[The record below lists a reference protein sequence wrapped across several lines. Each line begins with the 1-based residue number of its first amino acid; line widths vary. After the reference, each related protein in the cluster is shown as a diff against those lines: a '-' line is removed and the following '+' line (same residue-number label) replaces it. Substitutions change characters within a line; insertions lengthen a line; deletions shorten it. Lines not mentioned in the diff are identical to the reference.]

1 MSEHPPAWGIAKAN
15 DMVVRPILGRTSR
28 NHAGLPLQRSAQE
41 SKAEIRRASDVV
53 KAAMK
58 KLFLAGVAKRLGP
71 FSIHGSDEQI
81 FGVNGQILG
90 RDQSD

>member
-1 MSEHPPAWGIAKAN
+1 
-15 DMVVRPILGRTSR
+15 
-28 NHAGLPLQRSAQE
+28 
-41 SKAEIRRASDVV
+41 
-53 KAAMK
+53 MK

-71 FSIHGSDEQI
+71 FSIHDGDEQI